1 MKRLILAGAI
11 ALSCGGCFSGCA
23 THNATTLVKALKN
36 DPAGF
41 TMSVDSVWAKIRI
54 SRTNPGAET
63 PAYTLGPDGVHVQP
77 VQATTEV
84 TPNEVL
90 LQTLR
95 KVPNQPS
102 Q

>member
-41 TMSVDSVWAKIRI
+41 SLNVVGWGANIHIVRA
-54 SRTNPGAET
+54 NPGADS
-63 PAYTLGPDGVHVQP
+63 PPYTLTQDGTVQVSPQVP
-77 VQATTEV
+77 VSAM
-84 TPNEVL
+84 PNEVL